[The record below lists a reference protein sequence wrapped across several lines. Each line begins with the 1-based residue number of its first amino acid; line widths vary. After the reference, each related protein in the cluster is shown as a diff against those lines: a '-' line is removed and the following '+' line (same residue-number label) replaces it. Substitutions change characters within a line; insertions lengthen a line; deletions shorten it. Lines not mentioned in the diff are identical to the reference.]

1 MTVPQ
6 DLPRKISPPALARPW
21 LSGPA
26 ERFHLGWQAALL
38 IAAYG
43 ASLLLLNLGGQ
54 TRVLTYHEVLFA
66 QPAKEM
72 VASGN
77 WILPT
82 FNGVPSTHKPPGS
95 HWAIAVM
102 MLLTG
107 SEAEGVV
114 RIPAVLA
121 AIVTALIVAATAAR
135 WFGGRIGLI
144 AGLVQLTSYYV
155 LQLSRLSECD
165 MLLTAAVTGAMC
177 SFAVVNIDGPRGRS
191 NSPWMTVL
199 FFFCCGLAYL
209 FKGLI
214 GPAFIFSG
222 CTLFLLIDQG
232 PKGLRFFLSPL
243 GIGVF
248 LLCTAGW
255 FAAAYAQY
263 PQIWDDQVMHHFG
276 RFQGEM
282 GGEKPR
288 LFYVWSL
295 LLNMA
300 PWSPL
305 IVAGLIYGLR
315 HGLLH
320 QPFWRFAAC
329 WIAPGLGLLVFSTFQ
344 SKHYAA
350 PLMPPLAIIGALA
363 LAAYFRRRQRLPG
376 WLHVLTAS
384 LTLTL
389 CAAGSIALLTWRP
402 AGADVIAVLVALL
415 GVGLL
420 VTNFFEFRRLVTPA
434 LASAFATCWVLI
446 SGVLSFVMPHHDS
459 YRDQAQLAARANRTI
474 PHEATLHLLR
484 LPENQI
490 AYYLAPQM
498 VRFDLPEEFP
508 LGLEDAS
515 QDVFVLAPQFLTA
528 ELEKL
533 GAVEVLDRCATVN
546 RYLREDERLT
556 LVRLTPSPQRLAEA
570 KRKRTR

>member
-1 MTVPQ
+1 MTAPSPQ
-6 DLPRKISPPALARPW
+6 PDRSATTGQRPFLA
-21 LSGPA
+21 GPA
-26 ERFHLGWQAALL
+26 RQFALSCKAALL

-43 ASLLLLNLGGQ
+43 GGLLFLNLGGQ

-77 WILPT
+77 WVLPT
-82 FNGVPSTHKPPGS
+82 FNGLPSTHKPPGS
-95 HWAIAVM
+95 HWAIALM

-107 SEAEGVV
+107 SQAEALV
-114 RIPAVLA
+114 RVPAVLA
-121 AIVTALIVAATAAR
+121 ALLTALIVAALASR
-135 WFGGRIGLI
+135 WFGARIGLI

-155 LQLSRLSECD
+155 LQLARLSECD
-165 MLLTAAVTGAMC
+165 MLLTAAVSGAMYA
-177 SFAVVNIDGPRGRS
+177 FALANIDSPRGRNTS
-191 NSPWMTVL
+191 RYVTWL
-199 FFFCCGLAYL
+199 FYLCCGLAYL

-222 CTLFLLIDQG
+222 CTLFLLLDQG
-232 PKGLRFFLSPL
+232 AKGLKFYLSPV
-243 GIGVF
+243 GVGLF

-255 FAAAYAQY
+255 FAAAYVQY

-276 RFQGEM
+276 RFQGDL

-288 LFYVWSL
+288 LFYLWSI

-315 HGLLH
+315 NGLLH

-329 WIAPGLGLLVFSTFQ
+329 WIAPGLGLLLFSSFQ

-350 PLMPPLAIIGALA
+350 PLMPPLAIVGALA

-376 WLHVLTAS
+376 WLHLLTAG
-384 LTLTL
+384 LTLAF
-389 CAAGSIALLTWRP
+389 CAAGSLALLRLRP
-402 AGADVIAVLVALL
+402 AGGEVMAVLVALL

-420 VTNFFEFRRLVTPA
+420 VTSFFEFRRLTTPA
-434 LASAFATCWVLI
+434 LAAAFATCWVLI
-446 SGVLSFVMPHHDS
+446 SGVLAYVMPHHDS
-459 YRDQAQLAARANRTI
+459 YRDQALLAARTNRTL
-474 PHEATLHLLR
+474 PAGATLHLLR

-490 AYYLAPQM
+490 AYYLAPH
-498 VRFDLPEEFP
+498 VARFDLPEEFP
-508 LGLEDAS
+508 PSLEDAS
-515 QDVFVLAPQFLTA
+515 QNVYVLAPQFLAA

-533 GAVEVLDRCATVN
+533 GAVDVLDRCASVN

-556 LVRLTPSPQRLAEA
+556 LMRLTPSAERLAEA